1 MLRGVCLTAKSLR
14 AWPSLLSKS
23 AYARFG
29 SEVKIYEVS
38 WFLLDESEF
47 VVFGV
52 TYSRYPATLH
62 VFD

>member
-1 MLRGVCLTAKSLR
+1 MK
-14 AWPSLLSKS
+14 
-23 AYARFG
+23 
-29 SEVKIYEVS
+29 VS